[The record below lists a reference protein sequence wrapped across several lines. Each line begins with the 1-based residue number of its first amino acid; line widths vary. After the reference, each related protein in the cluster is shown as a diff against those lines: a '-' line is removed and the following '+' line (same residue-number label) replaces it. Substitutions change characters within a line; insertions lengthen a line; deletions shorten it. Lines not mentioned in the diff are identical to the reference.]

1 MITLGREVKDRVT
14 GYQGIAVG
22 RSVFLQGCA
31 RILVQPPTDKD
42 GKMVEAASFDE
53 PDIVDVGIGV
63 LPKPKKDEPPGG
75 PRPTATRA
83 VGPSRKL

>member
-1 MITLGREVKDRVT
+1 MVKLGQEVKDRIT
-14 GYQGIAVG
+14 GFQGIAIG
-22 RSVFLQGCA
+22 RTVYLQGCA
-31 RILVQPPTDKD
+31 RVLVQPPLDKD

-53 PDIVDVGIGV
+53 PDIEVVGLGV
-63 LPKPKKDEPPGG
+63 LPKPKEDEPPGG